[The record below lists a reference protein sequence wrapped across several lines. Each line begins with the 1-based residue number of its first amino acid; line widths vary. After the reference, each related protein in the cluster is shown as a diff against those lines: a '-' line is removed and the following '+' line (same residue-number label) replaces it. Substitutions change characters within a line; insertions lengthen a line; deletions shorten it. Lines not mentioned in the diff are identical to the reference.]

1 MAKATTPA
9 KLDNVSVKLDG
20 SVLVLGIDM
29 SKNLGASKSGKS
41 NLVATTHGII
51 DVGNGVQL
59 SLTAFRKVAVA
70 A

>member
-1 MAKATTPA
+1 
-9 KLDNVSVKLDG
+9 
-20 SVLVLGIDM
+20 VLGIDM